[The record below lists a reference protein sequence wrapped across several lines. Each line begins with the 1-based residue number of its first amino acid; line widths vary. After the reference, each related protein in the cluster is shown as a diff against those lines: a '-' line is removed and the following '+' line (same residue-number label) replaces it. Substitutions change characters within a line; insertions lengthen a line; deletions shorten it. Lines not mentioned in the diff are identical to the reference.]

1 MLLEMLVKCVLLLLC
16 YHLLLAGAMSEFTPF
31 VYPAQISSQCGQHN
45 SDNEQLM
52 KALQQV
58 KQHIPNRV
66 VTTSHSSCKSIL
78 DNSTSAPSGY
88 YHITTTNGSI
98 VLVYCDMEGINC
110 GGEGGWIRV
119 AYVNMTQPGAT
130 CPQGLEQKSIDG
142 SLYCGSKFSSGR
154 GCRSAFLNT
163 TDSYQQVCG
172 RVVGYQYGHPYAFN
186 SYIIS
191 TTDIN
196 GAFFDGISLM
206 YGIPR
211 KHIFTY
217 TAGAADG
224 NTFADSCPCN
234 HGNTYPF
241 PPYVGNSYYCESGNR
256 GSGGISC
263 ILYSND
269 PLWDGQQCDGS
280 ETSCCTQPNMPWFI
294 KTLNE
299 TTTEDIELRVCSQ
312 YNDCGTGTSVAIF
325 LIEIYVR

>member
-1 MLLEMLVKCVLLLLC
+1 
-16 YHLLLAGAMSEFTPF
+16 MSEFAPWRTV
-31 VYPAQISSQCGQHN
+31 VYPAQMSSQCGQDN
-45 SDNEQLM
+45 SRDNEQLM
-52 KALQQV
+52 EALQQV

-88 YHITTTNGSI
+88 YHSTTTNCST
-98 VLVYCDMEGINC
+98 VLVYCDMEGTNC
-110 GGEGGWIRV
+110 GRERGWTRV

-130 CPQGLEQKSIDG
+130 CACPQGLEQKSING

-154 GCRSAFLNT
+154 GCKSAFLNT

-191 TTDIN
+191 ATDIN
-196 GAFFDGISLM
+196 GMLFDGISMM

-224 NTFADSCPCN
+224 NAFADSCPWPQWCLM
-234 HGNTYPF
+234 H
-241 PPYVGNSYYCESGNR
+241 
-256 GSGGISC
+256 
-263 ILYSND
+263 IL
-269 PLWDGQQCDGS
+269 
-280 ETSCCTQPNMPWFI
+280 
-294 KTLNE
+294 
-299 TTTEDIELRVCSQ
+299 
-312 YNDCGTGTSVAIF
+312 
-325 LIEIYVR
+325 